1 MDSWV
6 EERLW
11 THARENMVEKS
22 KWFAGRMSVFSFL
35 LH

>member
-11 THARENMVEKS
+11 THAHENTIWLRSSSGPLEGCQCS
-22 KWFAGRMSVFSFL
+22 LFC
-35 LH
+35 